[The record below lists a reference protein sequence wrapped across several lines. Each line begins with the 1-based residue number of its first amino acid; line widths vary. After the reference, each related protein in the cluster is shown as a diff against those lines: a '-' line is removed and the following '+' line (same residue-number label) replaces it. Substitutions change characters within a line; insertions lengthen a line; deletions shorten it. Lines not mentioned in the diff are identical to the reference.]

1 MFELTGPC
9 VADLDAATLCVYA
22 HMLKRRGATMSG
34 AVVTGADEAREAL
47 KVIPDPELG
56 INIVDLGLVYDVD
69 VDAAG
74 RVHVTYTLTT
84 FGCAI
89 GPMLESQM
97 QEVLYA
103 LPGISEVSVEFTLEP
118 HWTRD
123 RMSDEARAAVGDREL
138 HPPSVPDLRTI
149 GGP

>member
-1 MFELTGPC
+1 
-9 VADLDAATLCVYA
+9 
-22 HMLKRRGATMSG
+22 MLKRPDRPMSE
-34 AVVTGADEAREAL
+34 AALTSADEAREAL

-69 VDAAG
+69 VDGDG

-89 GPMLESQM
+89 GPILESQM

-118 HWTRD
+118 RWTRD
-123 RMSDEARAAVGDREL
+123 RMSDVARALVGDREL
-138 HPPSVPDLRTI
+138 HPPSVQDLRTI

>member
-1 MFELTGPC
+1 
-9 VADLDAATLCVYA
+9 
-22 HMLKRRGATMSG
+22 MLKRRDTQMSE
-34 AVVTGADEAREAL
+34 APVTGADEAREAL

-69 VDAAG
+69 VDGDG
-74 RVHVTYTLTT
+74 RAHVTYTLTT

-89 GPMLESQM
+89 GPILESQM

-103 LPGISEVSVEFTLEP
+103 LPGISEVTVEFSLEP
-118 HWTRD
+118 RWTRD
-123 RMSDEARAAVGDREL
+123 RMSDVARALVGDREL
-138 HPPSVPDLRTI
+138 HPPSVEDLRTI

>member
-1 MFELTGPC
+1 
-9 VADLDAATLCVYA
+9 
-22 HMLKRRGATMSG
+22 MLKRSGVPMST
-34 AVVTGADEAREAL
+34 AALPTSDEAREAL

-69 VDAAG
+69 VASDG

-89 GPMLESQM
+89 GPMLEGHM
-97 QEVLYA
+97 QEVLYS
-103 LPGISEVSVEFTLEP
+103 LPGVSDVSVEFTLEP
-118 HWTRD
+118 KWTRD
-123 RMSDEARAAVGDREL
+123 RMSAEARAMVGDREL
-138 HPPSVPDLRTI
+138 HPPSVQDLRTI

>member
-1 MFELTGPC
+1 MT
-9 VADLDAATLCVYA
+9 DLDADTLCVYA
-22 HMLKRRGATMSG
+22 HMLKRSGVPVSAASLATS
-34 AVVTGADEAREAL
+34 DEAREAL

-69 VDAAG
+69 VASDG

-89 GPMLESQM
+89 GPMLEGQM
-97 QEVLYA
+97 QEVLYS
-103 LPGISEVSVEFTLEP
+103 LPGVSDVSVEFTLEP
-118 HWTRD
+118 KWSRD
-123 RMSDEARAAVGDREL
+123 RMSDDARAIVGNREL
-138 HPPSVPDLRTI
+138 HPPSVQDLRTI

>member
-1 MFELTGPC
+1 
-9 VADLDAATLCVYA
+9 
-22 HMLKRRGATMSG
+22 MLKRLGSPMSEST
-34 AVVTGADEAREAL
+34 VTSAHEAREAL

-56 INIVDLGLVYDVD
+56 INIVDLGLIYDVD
-69 VDAAG
+69 VDDDG

-89 GPMLESQM
+89 GPILESQM

-118 HWTRD
+118 RWTRD
-123 RMSDEARAAVGDREL
+123 RMSEEARAAVGDREL
-138 HPPSVPDLRTI
+138 HPPSVHDLRTI

>member
-1 MFELTGPC
+1 M
-9 VADLDAATLCVYA
+9 ADLDPVTLCVYA
-22 HMLKRRGATMSG
+22 HMLKRFGNPMSG

-69 VDAAG
+69 VDDEG
-74 RVHVTYTLTT
+74 RAHVTYTLTT

-89 GPMLESQM
+89 GPILESQM

-118 HWTRD
+118 RWTRD
-123 RMSDEARAAVGDREL
+123 RMSEQARALVGDREL
-138 HPPSVPDLRTI
+138 HPPSVQDLREI
-149 GGP
+149 GGS